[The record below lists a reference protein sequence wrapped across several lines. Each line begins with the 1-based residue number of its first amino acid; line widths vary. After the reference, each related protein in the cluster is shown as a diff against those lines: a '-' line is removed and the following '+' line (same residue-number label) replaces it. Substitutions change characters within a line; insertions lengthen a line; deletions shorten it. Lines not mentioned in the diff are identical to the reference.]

1 MTIDREISEKAKIM
15 VQSSGNHRVEAEFAA
30 GHNRV
35 TQLKRSGINSQMH
48 LHNNRS
54 SRSVTVF
61 CRCVFYAAW
70 IFRNSGYRGLLMI
83 FSSPYAIPLLQ
94 SGAVEE
100 Q

>member
-1 MTIDREISEKAKIM
+1 
-15 VQSSGNHRVEAEFAA
+15 
-30 GHNRV
+30 
-35 TQLKRSGINSQMH
+35 MH
-48 LHNNRS
+48 LHNKRS

-61 CRCVFYAAW
+61 RRCVFYAAW
-70 IFRNSGYRGLLMI
+70 VFLNSGYRDLLMI